1 MTSLRAFAL
10 VNPVYT
16 NNLLKKFG
24 MQDCKAVGTPV
35 DVNTKPV
42 IATNDDESVYQQLYQ
57 SAIESLLYLSIITRP
72 DITFAVSNLAST
84 I

>member
-10 VNPVYT
+10 VNSVYT

-42 IATNDDESVYQQLYQ
+42 IATNDDESVYQ
-57 SAIESLLYLSIITRP
+57 
-72 DITFAVSNLAST
+72 
-84 I
+84 

>member
-1 MTSLRAFAL
+1 MTSLRAIAL

-16 NNLLKKFG
+16 NDLLKKFG
-24 MQDCKAVGTPV
+24 MQDCKAVDTPV
-35 DVNTKPV
+35 DINTKPV
-42 IATNDDESVYQQLYQ
+42 IATNDDESIYQQLYQ

-84 I
+84 M